1 MTQKQSRR
9 HFVSGMA
16 ALAAGALLSACG
28 DPTAT
33 VAPTAVPATTAP
45 AKAATTAAANSAT
58 TAAAKPAHW
67 TYEGAEGPAE
77 WGSID
82 PAFAI
87 CKTGQA
93 QSPIDLP
100 ANGVQS
106 PLKKLDRSYTN
117 TNLTILNNGHT
128 VQVNYDK
135 GSTLTV
141 DGKAYSLVQFHFHTP
156 SEHKFAGQ
164 SFPLEVHFV
173 HQAEDKSLAVI
184 GVMLSEGAENPFLA
198 KFWDKMP
205 TKEETQTYNITL
217 NANDTFPSDKGYYTY
232 NGSLTTP
239 NCAEAVRWIVMKKPV
254 TASKAQIDRFA
265 AIVGHNAR
273 PTQPINKREIGAGEA

>member
-9 HFVSGMA
+9 QFVSGMA
-16 ALAAGALLSACG
+16 VLAAGAMLSACG
-28 DPTAT
+28 DATAT
-33 VAPTAVPATTAP
+33 IIAPATVTL
-45 AKAATTAAANSAT
+45 AKATTAAA
-58 TAAAKPAHW
+58 AKPVHW

-100 ANGVQS
+100 VSGVQS
-106 PLKKLDRSYTN
+106 PLKKLERNYTGS
-117 TNLTILNNGHT
+117 NLTILNNGHT

-141 DGKAYSLVQFHFHTP
+141 DGKAYNLLQFHFHTP

-173 HQAEDKSLAVI
+173 HQADDKSLAVI
-184 GVMLSEGAENPFLA
+184 GVMLAEGAENPFLA

-205 TKEETQTYNITL
+205 AKEETQTYTIPI
-217 NANDTFPSDKGYYTY
+217 NANDTFPADKAYYTY
-232 NGSLTTP
+232 TGSLTTP

-254 TASKAQIDRFA
+254 TASKAQIDKFGG
-265 AIVGHNAR
+265 IVGHNAR
-273 PTQPINKREIGAGEA
+273 PTQPVNNREIGAGEA